1 VKGVIV
7 KREVSGKRYAMLQ
20 VEDEP
25 EPLLRKG
32 RAAGIDVRVRHFLTE
47 RRRGSSLLRPT
58 RNW

>member
-1 VKGVIV
+1 
-7 KREVSGKRYAMLQ
+7 MLQ

-32 RAAGIDVRVRHFLTE
+32 RAAGIDVRVRHFLKE